1 MIIFKPLLKNDKRI
15 LPIRKIQIIFF
26 IVSHEKDKT
35 VEDIIFKDIR
45 DLSRLKTEIEDNT
58 IK

>member
-35 VEDIIFKDIR
+35 VYNIFKDIR
-45 DLSRLKTEIEDNT
+45 DLSRLKTEIEDNR

>member
-1 MIIFKPLLKNDKRI
+1 MLKNDKRI
-15 LPIRKIQIIFF
+15 SPIRKIQIIFF

-35 VEDIIFKDIR
+35 VEDNIFKDIR